1 MDTKLKNFYQTNIKA
16 LKTSM
21 SNQILNT
28 QQNRIVTQFKVQILS
43 LEMVSAKTSISAP
56 NLTKTQI

>member
-21 SNQILNT
+21 SNQILNI

-56 NLTKTQI
+56 NLIKTQI